1 MKKGEAIAATA
12 ALLDGRR
19 WLPSTLR
26 PYPQSTEVVEQDE
39 AHEEDEDQHEA
50 DALPEGVEG

>member
-1 MKKGEAIAATA
+1 
-12 ALLDGRR
+12 
-19 WLPSTLR
+19 
-26 PYPQSTEVVEQDE
+26 VEQDE